1 MGWGALVRG
10 PPRESGECTTAQ
22 RPARRMRARGSP
34 GAAARLAL
42 LRRPRPP
49 SAATTS
55 AETHVSQ
62 VAQNKAS
69 SKALAA
75 TSRDH
80 EEALALEAAKQ
91 VRRTLS
97 PHPNAAAAALLNVL
111 SRPSRGRTER

>member
-1 MGWGALVRG
+1 
-10 PPRESGECTTAQ
+10 
-22 RPARRMRARGSP
+22 MRARGSP

-62 VAQNKAS
+62 EAQNKAS

-80 EEALALEAAKQ
+80 EEAVALEAAKQ
-91 VRRTLS
+91 VRLTLG
-97 PHPNAAAAALLNVL
+97 PHPNAAATALLNVL